1 MGKQFIIGPLQLG
14 MAAMC
19 LTLFTVLTACSEDAG
34 LNIGQNEDLL
44 KEWPEQVDS
53 NQHWITSMSV
63 QLDIEADQEADITAQ
78 TILNDHV
85 TILGQK
91 HIKGSNVMFVNVPQG
106 VGSSF
111 GLVYDD
117 GSVSKKYRRID
128 LTGEPAQ
135 QVSVDFTA
143 EAPAM
148 AQAAPVVAAPS
159 SRAATNTSLYGR
171 SVIADAGYM
180 NFGSWVWDAIAN
192 AVPESVNAS
201 SNYATLVDYEIKADG
216 SLMPGG
222 SYIADEEIY
231 ISFLYGFTGQTA
243 SRVLGYYYHSPGD
256 YSDIVYQDI
265 AETLSLDYLN
275 GNAKV
280 QYQLDGNTGAWYDAN
295 FDYMDGEGL
304 PLPDP
309 ISGGNN
315 STVNADKRTVA
326 NDTKRRGDDA
336 YNVFKV
342 RKAYGDRVTGIRGL
356 TFKINVPAGKEFGFY
371 LRENSALSD
380 AQKSNLKA
388 IGMPDDRMPK
398 YSTNFSNALMNKV
411 KGAKSF
417 RSSMAIYDNFTFMGI
432 DDSMDG
438 GDYDCNDIT
447 FGLMNA
453 KGEKYIPSFTDRT
466 LHSDLNDSTLKEHP
480 EYANPPKEDGDSTK
494 ADLQSWTIAMENGG
508 TDIDFDFNDVV
519 LSITPDTKHQTAS
532 VELLA
537 TGAMRKTELY
547 YDGKLI
553 GEVHALLGQNDFTK
567 TINTEGT
574 EASVAPA
581 PLPSIEW
588 PEKFT
593 IEGCRDKFMLKVYD
607 ENDGSLLRTVY
618 PGELL
623 GSKKNIPQSLC
634 VAGSWSWPQERQ
646 RVHAVYPLLGD
657 WAVNFSDPKFW
668 NWYAQPHLE
677 KVVKPKK
684 KKH

>member
-1 MGKQFIIGPLQLG
+1 MGKQFKIKPMQLG

-34 LNIGQNEDLL
+34 LNIGQNEDVL

-53 NQHWITSMSV
+53 NQHWITSMTV

-78 TILNDHV
+78 TILNDRV

-106 VGSSF
+106 IGSSF

-117 GSVSKKYRRID
+117 GSVSKKYRRIE
-128 LTGEPAQ
+128 LTGEPEQ

-148 AQAAPVVAAPS
+148 AQAAPAAAAPS
-159 SRAATNTSLYGR
+159 SRAATNTSLYGK
-171 SVIADAGYM
+171 SIIADAGYM

-192 AVPESVNAS
+192 AVPEAVNAS
-201 SNYATLVDYEIKADG
+201 KNYATLIDYEMKADG
-216 SLMPGG
+216 SLLPGG

-231 ISFLYGFTGQTA
+231 ISFLYGFTGTTD
-243 SRVLGYYYHSPGD
+243 SRVLGYYYHSPDD

-265 AETLSLDYLN
+265 SETISLDYLN

-280 QYQLDGNTGAWYDAN
+280 QYQLDGNTSAWYDAN
-295 FDYMDGEGL
+295 FDYMDGDGL
-304 PLPDP
+304 PLADP
-309 ISGGNN
+309 ISGGDY
-315 STVNADKRTVA
+315 STVNADKKSSA
-326 NDTKRRGDDA
+326 KDTRRRGDDA

-356 TFKINVPAGKEFGFY
+356 TFKIDVPKGMEFGFY
-371 LRENSALSD
+371 LREGSALSED
-380 AQKSNLKA
+380 QKTNLREL
-388 IGMPDDRMPK
+388 GVPDDKMPK
-398 YSTNFSNALMNKV
+398 SASNFSNAQMNQV
-411 KGAKSF
+411 KGANSF
-417 RSSMAIYDNFTFMGI
+417 RSSMAIYDNFTFMGL
-432 DDSMDG
+432 DDAVGG

-453 KGEKYIPSFTDRT
+453 KGEKYIPTFTERT
-466 LHSDLNDSTLKEHP
+466 LESDLNDNTLKEHP

-547 YDGKLI
+547 YNGKLI

-588 PEKFT
+588 PEIFT

-657 WAVNFSDPKFW
+657 WAVNFSNPKFW

>member
-1 MGKQFIIGPLQLG
+1 MGKQFKFKPMQLG

-34 LNIGQNEDLL
+34 LNIGQNEDVL

-53 NQHWITSMSV
+53 NQHWITSMTV

-78 TILNDHV
+78 TILNDRV

-106 VGSSF
+106 IGSSF

-128 LTGEPAQ
+128 LTGEPEQ

-159 SRAATNTSLYGR
+159 SRAATNTSLYGS

-231 ISFLYGFTGQTA
+231 ISFLYGFTGQNA
-243 SRVLGYYYHSPGD
+243 SRVLGYYYHSPGV
-256 YSDIVYQDI
+256 YTDIVYQDI
-265 AETLSLDYLN
+265 SETLALDYMN
-275 GNAKV
+275 GKAKV

-295 FDYMDGEGL
+295 FDYMDAEGL

-309 ISGGNN
+309 IPGGNN

-453 KGEKYIPSFTDRT
+453 KGEKYIPHFTDRT

-547 YDGKLI
+547 YNSKLI

-634 VAGSWSWPQERQ
+634 VVGSWSWPQERQ
-646 RVHAVYPLLGD
+646 RVHAV
-657 WAVNFSDPKFW
+657 
-668 NWYAQPHLE
+668 
-677 KVVKPKK
+677 
-684 KKH
+684 